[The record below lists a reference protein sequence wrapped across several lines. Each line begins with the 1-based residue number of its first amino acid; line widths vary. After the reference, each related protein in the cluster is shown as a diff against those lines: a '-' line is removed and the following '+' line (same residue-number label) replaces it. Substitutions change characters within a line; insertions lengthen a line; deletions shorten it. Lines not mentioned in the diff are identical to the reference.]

1 MTDHALPTVRLTPNR
16 DRPIRAGRPWVYGNE
31 AEPEPALKSLA
42 PGALVNIVSADGR
55 HLGTATWNRHTLIAG
70 RLYARHPDAQLDAA
84 FLARRLR
91 AALDVRT
98 RLFPTP
104 HYRLVHAEGDDL
116 PGFVIDRFD
125 DAVTVQ
131 ANTAGAELLLPA
143 MVAALERVLEPKLI
157 VLRGDT
163 EARRFEGLEPR
174 VEVLRGEAKDA
185 AFAVEGGLRF
195 PVDPVGGQKTGWY
208 YDLVAARTLIA
219 ALAPGRTVL
228 DLYCNAGPFGLRAA
242 AAGAT
247 RVHAVDA
254 SDHALRLAAAAAR
267 LNGVADKVTF
277 ERADV
282 FDVLP
287 RQLDAGERHDVVI
300 ADPPSFVKS
309 RKDLGSGARG
319 YRKLARLAAAVTAPQ
334 GLLFIASCSHNMPA
348 DRFDEEVAA
357 GLGAAQR
364 SGTLIAGGGAGPDH
378 PVPLSLPEA
387 AYLKWRILRLD

>member
-1 MTDHALPTVRLTPNR
+1 MNDTPLPAVRLAPNR
-16 DRPIRAGRPWVYGNE
+16 DRPIRAGRPWIYGNE
-31 AEPEPALKSLA
+31 AEPDPALKALA

-70 RLYARHPDAQLDAA
+70 RLYARHPDARLDAG
-84 FLARRLR
+84 FFARRLR
-91 AALDVRT
+91 AALEVRT

-116 PGFVIDRFD
+116 PGFVIDRFG

-131 ANTAGAELLLPA
+131 ANTAGAEALLPA
-143 MVAALERVLEPKLI
+143 MVEALERVLDPKLI
-157 VLRGDT
+157 VLRGDA

-174 VEVLRGEAKDA
+174 VEVLKGDAKNA
-185 AFAVEGGLRF
+185 VFAVEGGLSF
-195 PVDPVGGQKTGWY
+195 PVDLVGGQKTGWY

-219 ALAPGRTVL
+219 ALAPGRTML

-242 AAGAT
+242 AAGAA
-247 RVHAVDA
+247 RVRAVDA
-254 SDHALRLAAAAAR
+254 SEPALQLAAAAAT
-267 LNGVADKVTF
+267 LNGVADKLTF

-282 FDVLP
+282 FDLLP
-287 RQLDAGERHDVVI
+287 KLMDTSERYDVVI

-319 YRKLARLAAAVTAPQ
+319 YRKLARQAAAVTAPQ

-357 GLGAAQR
+357 GLAAAQR
-364 SGTLIAGGGAGPDH
+364 SGTSIAAGGAGPDH

-387 AYLKWRILRLD
+387 AYLKWRVLRLD